1 MEKKEC
7 QDKFEEGTTT
17 LTECEL
23 ARAERYREY
32 LLGWAYIPLTD
43 LPKYESAYK
52 KTCKEKRH
60 FA

>member
-1 MEKKEC
+1 MEKKN
-7 QDKFEEGTTT
+7 EGITT
-17 LTECEL
+17 LTEYEL
-23 ARAERYREY
+23 AQAERYRLY

-52 KTCKEKRH
+52 KSCKKKRH